1 MDDTRGFSQE
11 LGEPIVSAAME
22 AVLKTVSYD
31 EALVDGWVDAICD
44 KVMDDL
50 LKLKLPYVGTWRE
63 RREERC
69 CAAAAAAAP
78 LTLLLPCLVA
88 ATLATTTALR
98 RVVCY

>member
-63 RREERC
+63 RREERALLRC
-69 CAAAAAAAP
+69 SAAP